1 MINKI
6 LKILIPFILIGII
19 ISIGYNAYLNTQKSE
34 INPIESIPNNA
45 SIIIQLNNVKNL
57 SRYLKKST
65 IWSKL
70 KSIDIIDSIS
80 NNANDINKIFIQNP
94 EIFKSN
100 KLFIS
105 LHKVSLSSS
114 ALLLCTSIETDKQE
128 TISKIIQL
136 FSKDFKS
143 SLYDNQ
149 NIYYSQNLN
158 KYLSFKNGILFVSNN
173 KMIIEDAIR
182 TSQEDTDNLFVNKS
196 FTNSYKTINNTSD
209 INFMINYNNLI
220 SLSNTLISNKF
231 KTPNF
236 SEWVA
241 SDVKIKD
248 HTILANGLSSHSDKI
263 NNFLDIFKNQK
274 SKDLN
279 ILNIIPESTSQLF
292 AISFDNKNEIFKNKN
307 SLLQKNNSFW
317 NWNKD
322 RKIFEDKFNFSYS
335 DFINELGSEAGMFN
349 TSMNL
354 EKDNYYTF
362 LNTKEP
368 IKAIS
373 LLQVLIKS
381 TNEYKKFFIH
391 KISEPKLVANL
402 FGDVFD
408 YNKSFFTI
416 IEEYLIFGESKESL
430 EYIIDNFKS
439 RNTLALNNTF
449 ENVSSYLSADANIF
463 MYLNPSKTAKVLQQ
477 NLTNSKSIKIDL
489 DTISKFTGLTLQIN
503 NTKNGMIHNIVL
515 FYDKD
520 YKETLKEHWYFY
532 CDTTISFRPSFIKN
546 HFTNQKMI
554 LFQDNSNKLFALNT
568 TGEEQWNMQLN
579 QKILGEINFIDFY
592 NNKKFQALFNT
603 ENQLYLVDRNG
614 DLVDGFP
621 IELPD
626 KTKYGHSIFDYN
638 KNKKYRIII
647 VGNNNQIYNL
657 DKKGNQLSGWKFV
670 KTNDAVIQSPKHFT
684 LNGNDYIL
692 HATNNTITTKLIA
705 RNGTDRVIFKDLFKF
720 NSEVKITDYGNLY
733 SLTTDNKIWIGNVN
747 GTTEI
752 IEDALLDEN
761 SKIISFKDGFYASN
775 QNTLRYLSSNN
786 TNEISL
792 VFEGLIHHISIYD
805 EYLFVC
811 TENKLY
817 LLKDNNIIDGFPIDS
832 DGLFNILDI
841 NNNNK
846 LNIVN
851 IKNGFMYNYELID

>member
-6 LKILIPFILIGII
+6 LKILIPFILVGII
-19 ISIGYNAYLNTQKSE
+19 TSIGYNAYIKTQKSE
-34 INPIESIPNNA
+34 ISPIEVIPNNA

-80 NNANDINKIFIQNP
+80 NNADDLNRIFIENP

-114 ALLLCTSIETDKQE
+114 ALLLCTSIETNKQQ
-128 TISKIIQL
+128 TISKIIKL

-149 NIYYSQNLN
+149 NVYHSQELN

-173 KMIIEDAIR
+173 KMLIEDAIR
-182 TSQEDTDNLFVNKS
+182 TSQENTDNLFVNES
-196 FTNSYKTINNTSD
+196 FISSYKTINNTSD
-209 INFMINYNNLI
+209 INLMINYNNLI
-220 SLSNTLISNKF
+220 STSNTFISNKF
-231 KTPNF
+231 NTTNF
-236 SEWVA
+236 SEWVS

-248 HTILANGLSSHSDKI
+248 HTILANGLSSHSKKI
-263 NNFLDIFKNQK
+263 NNFLDIFNNQK
-274 SKDLN
+274 SEDLN
-279 ILNIIPESTSQLF
+279 ILNIIPESTSQII
-292 AISFDNKNEIFKNKN
+292 AISFDNQKEIFNNKN

-335 DFINELGSEAGMFN
+335 DFINELGSESGVFN

-354 EKDNYYTF
+354 EKNNYYTF

-368 IKAIS
+368 IKAVS

-381 TNEYKKFFIH
+381 TNEYKEFSIH
-391 KISEPKLVANL
+391 KINEPKLVANL
-402 FGDVFD
+402 FGNIFD
-408 YNKSFFTI
+408 YSKSFFTI
-416 IEEYLIFGESKESL
+416 IEEYLIFGESNESL
-430 EYIIDNFKS
+430 EYIIDNYKS
-439 RNTLALNNTF
+439 RNTIALKNTF
-449 ENVSSYLSADANIF
+449 KNVSSYLSSDANIF
-463 MYLNPSKTAKVLQQ
+463 MYLNPSKTAQVLQQ
-477 NLTNSKSIKIDL
+477 NLINRQSINIDL
-489 DTISKFTGLTLQIN
+489 DSISKFTGLSLQIN

-515 FYDKD
+515 FYDKEF
-520 YKETLKEHWYFY
+520 KETLKEQWYFY
-532 CDTTISFRPSFIKN
+532 SDTTISFKPSFIKN

-554 LFQDNSNKLFALNT
+554 LFQDNSNKLFALNA

-603 ENQLYLVDRNG
+603 NNQLYLVDRNG
-614 DLVDGFP
+614 NLVDGFP
-621 IELPD
+621 IELPNQ
-626 KTKYGHSIFDYN
+626 TKYGHSIFDYN

-657 DKKGNQLSGWKFV
+657 DKKGTQVRGWKFV
-670 KTNDAVIQSPKHFT
+670 KTNDAVKQSPKHFT
-684 LNGNDYIL
+684 LNDNDYIL
-692 HATNNTITTKLIA
+692 HATNNTTTTKLIA
-705 RNGTDRVIFKDLFKF
+705 RNGTDRVLFKDLFKF
-720 NSEVKITDYGNLY
+720 NSEVKITDSGNLY

-747 GTTEI
+747 GNSKL

-775 QNTLRYLSSNN
+775 QNILKYLSSNN
-786 TNEISL
+786 TNDIKIA
-792 VFEGLIHHISIYD
+792 FEGLIQHISIND
-805 EYLFVC
+805 DYLFVS

-817 LLKDNNIIDGFPIDS
+817 ILKDNNIIDGFPIDS
-832 DGLFNILDI
+832 DGLFNISEI
-841 NNNNK
+841 NNK

>member
-19 ISIGYNAYLNTQKSE
+19 ISIGYNAYIKTQKNE
-34 INPIESIPNNA
+34 INPIEVIPNNA

-80 NNANDINKIFIQNP
+80 NNADDLNRIFIENP

-114 ALLLCTSIETDKQE
+114 ALLLCTSIETNKQQNID
-128 TISKIIQL
+128 TIINL
-136 FSKDFKS
+136 FATDFKS

-149 NIYYSQNLN
+149 NVYHSEKLN

-196 FTNSYKTINNTSD
+196 FINSYKTINNTSD
-209 INFMINYNNLI
+209 INLMINYNNLI
-220 SLSNTLISNKF
+220 SFSNTLISNKF
-231 KTPNF
+231 NTTNF
-236 SEWVA
+236 SEWA
-241 SDVKIKD
+241 SSDVKIKD
-248 HTILANGLSSHSDKI
+248 HTILANGLSSHSKKI
-263 NNFLDIFKNQK
+263 NNFLDIFNNQK
-274 SKDLN
+274 SEDLN

-292 AISFDNKNEIFKNKN
+292 AISFDNQKEIFNNKN
-307 SLLQKNNSFW
+307 ALLQKNNSFW

-322 RKIFEDKFNFSYS
+322 RKIFEDKFKFSYS
-335 DFINELGSEAGMFN
+335 DLIHELGSEAGVFN
-349 TSMNL
+349 TSINL

-368 IKAIS
+368 IKAVS
-373 LLQVLIKS
+373 LLQVLIES
-381 TNEYKKFFIH
+381 TNEYKEFFIH
-391 KISEPKLVANL
+391 KINEPKLVANL
-402 FGDVFD
+402 FGNIFD

-416 IEEYLIFGESKESL
+416 FEEYLIFGESNESL
-430 EYIIDNFKS
+430 EYIIDNYKS
-439 RNTLALNNTF
+439 RNTIALNNTF
-449 ENVSSYLSADANIF
+449 KNVSTYLSEDANIF
-463 MYLNPSKTAKVLQQ
+463 MYLNPSKTAKVLQK
-477 NLTNSKSIKIDL
+477 NLINSKSIKIDL
-489 DTISKFTGLTLQIN
+489 DSISKFTGLSLQIN
-503 NTKNGMIHNIVL
+503 NTNNGMIHNIVL

-520 YKETLKEHWYFY
+520 YKETLKEQWYFY
-532 CDTTISFRPSFIKN
+532 SDTTISFKPFFIKN

-554 LFQDNSNKLFALNT
+554 LFQDNSNKLFALNA
-568 TGEEQWNMQLN
+568 TGEEQWNIQLN

-603 ENQLYLVDRNG
+603 DSQLYLVDRNG

-621 IELPD
+621 IKLPD

-657 DKKGNQLSGWKFV
+657 NKKGREVRGWKFV
-670 KTNDAVIQSPKHFT
+670 KTNDTIKQSPIHFT

-692 HATNNTITTKLIA
+692 HATNNTKTTKLIA

-720 NSEVKITDYGNLY
+720 NSEVKITDSGNLY
-733 SLTTDNKIWIGNVN
+733 SLTSDNKIWIGNVN
-747 GTTEI
+747 GNSKL
-752 IEDALLDEN
+752 IEDALLNEN

-775 QNTLRYLSSNN
+775 QNTLRYLESNN
-786 TNEISL
+786 TNDLSI
-792 VFEGLIHHISIYD
+792 VFEGLIKHVSIYD
-805 EYLFVC
+805 EYLFVV

-817 LLKDNNIIDGFPIDS
+817 ILKDNNIIDGFPIDS
-832 DGLFNILDI
+832 DGLFNISDK
-841 NNNNK
+841 NNK

-851 IKNGFMYNYELID
+851 IKNGFIYNYELID